1 VASPVDWLSFRLWSL
16 PAPPRLT
23 GALRARAVSPEFD
36 LTPPAGAGVPDWASS
51 QHDVTQPA

>member
-1 VASPVDWLSFRLWSL
+1 VDWLSFRLWSL